1 MREEHLKQI
10 AQAVSTV
17 EQMGTVNAVYFVACG
32 GSQAVLMAGQ
42 YIFDKETTVPSH
54 VYTANEFM
62 YDTPKSLNEQSLV
75 ISCSHSGNTPET
87 VAATKL
93 AREKGAMTIALSNA
107 EGSPLWNAAQ
117 CPVHYDWGKEVSD
130 SDKNKGILYGLLF
143 HLLKVLAPSE
153 KWDVCLKELDK
164 LSELSG
170 KAKELYQEKAERWAK
185 ENKREKLIYTIGSG
199 INYGE
204 VYSTA
209 MCWFME
215 MQWIHSGCIH
225 SGEYFH
231 GPFEVTDYDVPFLLV
246 KSIGNT
252 RFLDQRVEDF
262 SKKYSDK
269 MLILDQEDLPLAGV
283 ADEAKPYIAAI
294 LSGVVIRQFVEAIA
308 FERGHSLDVRRYM
321 WHMEY

>member
-10 AQAVSTV
+10 AQAVSAV

-252 RFLDQRVEDF
+252 RVLDQRVEDF

>member
-1 MREEHLKQI
+1 MRQEHLGQI
-10 AQAVSTV
+10 VQAVSAV

-117 CPVHYDWGKEVSD
+117 CPVHYDRGKEVSD

>member
-10 AQAVSTV
+10 AQAVSAV

-54 VYTANEFM
+54 VYTANEFV

-321 WHMEY
+321 WNMEY

>member
-1 MREEHLKQI
+1 MLFI
-10 AQAVSTV
+10 LWPV
-17 EQMGTVNAVYFVACG
+17 EAPR
-32 GSQAVLMAGQ
+32 Q

>member
-10 AQAVSTV
+10 AQAVSAV

-93 AREKGAMTIALSNA
+93 AREKGAMTIALSNG

>member
-1 MREEHLKQI
+1 MRQEHLGQI
-10 AQAVSTV
+10 VQAVSAV

-231 GPFEVTDYDVPFLLV
+231 GPFEVTDFDVPFVLV
-246 KSIGNT
+246 KGIGAT
-252 RFLDQRVEDF
+252 RELDERAYNFCSKF
-262 SKKYSDK
+262 SQKLAVIDEAEFD
-269 MLILDQEDLPLAGV
+269 LTGIEPGVQEYVAPLLAGT
-283 ADEAKPYIAAI
+283 
-294 LSGVVIRQFVEAIA
+294 VVREMIDSLAH
-308 FERGHSLDVRRYM
+308 ERGHALSVRRYM
-321 WHMEY
+321 WQMEY

>member
-10 AQAVSTV
+10 AQAVSAV

-215 MQWIHSGCIH
+215 MQWLHSGCIH

>member
-1 MREEHLKQI
+1 MRQEHLGQI
-10 AQAVSTV
+10 VQAVSAV

-321 WHMEY
+321 WYMEY

>member
-1 MREEHLKQI
+1 MRQEHLGQI
-10 AQAVSTV
+10 VQAVSAV

-231 GPFEVTDYDVPFLLV
+231 GPFEVTDFDVPFVLV
-246 KSIGNT
+246 KGIGAT
-252 RFLDQRVEDF
+252 RELDEKSLHCSKF
-262 SKKYSDK
+262 SQKLAVIDEAEFD
-269 MLILDQEDLPLAGV
+269 LTGIEPGVQEYVAPLLAGT
-283 ADEAKPYIAAI
+283 
-294 LSGVVIRQFVEAIA
+294 VVREMIDSLAH
-308 FERGHSLDVRRYM
+308 ERGHALSVRRYM
-321 WHMEY
+321 WQMEY

>member
-10 AQAVSTV
+10 AQAVSAV

-93 AREKGAMTIALSNA
+93 AREKGAMTIALSNV

>member
-10 AQAVSTV
+10 AQAVSAV

-54 VYTANEFM
+54 VYTANEFV

-164 LSELSG
+164 LSG

>member
-1 MREEHLKQI
+1 MRQEHLGQI
-10 AQAVSTV
+10 VQAVSAV

-170 KAKELYQEKAERWAK
+170 KAKELYQEKAKRWAK

>member
-1 MREEHLKQI
+1 MRQEHLGQI
-10 AQAVSTV
+10 VQAVSAV

-283 ADEAKPYIAAI
+283 ADEAKPYIEAI

>member
-1 MREEHLKQI
+1 MRQEHLGQI
-10 AQAVSTV
+10 VQAVSAV

-215 MQWIHSGCIH
+215 MQCIHSGCIH

-231 GPFEVTDYDVPFLLV
+231 GPCEVTEYDVPFLLV

>member
-10 AQAVSTV
+10 AQAVSAV

-54 VYTANEFM
+54 VYTANEFV

-215 MQWIHSGCIH
+215 MQWIHPGCIH

>member
-1 MREEHLKQI
+1 M
-10 AQAVSTV
+10 
-17 EQMGTVNAVYFVACG
+17 NAVYFVACG